1 MCSSDLPSFFTD
13 LQNAAAKAGITR
25 GVLYRYIVAQ
35 CAEVGI
41 SDDVI
46 IPKYGKY
53 RDSYLSYYHSFLS
66 SIFYSYSC
74 PHLLSYFIIFCFI
87 LSTLLIS
94 INLHFHLLFFRHP
107 LGLEHKGLESFIK
120 RSLEIKKFV
129 RTRNNEASDL
139 AKVICN
145 FLSILVF

>member
-1 MCSSDLPSFFTD
+1 MLRSAPSFFTD

-66 SIFYSYSC
+66 SIFYFYSC
-74 PHLLSYFIIFCFI
+74 PQLLLYFIIFCFI
-87 LSTLLIS
+87 LSTLLKT
-94 INLHFHLLFFRHP
+94 INLHFHLFIRRL

-139 AKVICN
+139 AKVTCN
-145 FLSILVF
+145 FF